1 MNNILLFG
9 ALGKMGREI
18 VKSSS
23 NFKDINIFKV
33 VDKVVNSDTGR
44 SYSEITGINW
54 SGDGLLDDNDKH
66 LFENID
72 CVIEFTNHKATVCHL
87 KLAKDKGIPYIIG
100 TTGFDREEYEVIENI
115 SKCIPV
121 FISSNMSRGIN
132 IVNYVLEKIAPMLED
147 YNAEIWE
154 LHHKNK
160 KDSPSG
166 TAIMLANTIKNSINS
181 VREIIT
187 GRSGVNAVRT
197 ENEIGISSIRAGD
210 IFGEHHILFADEGE
224 NIEIIHRATNRA
236 VFANGTLNIVGF
248 IMEKERGL
256 YTYKDLL
263 CVE

>member
-1 MNNILLFG
+1 MSNILLFG

-18 VKSSS
+18 VKGSG
-23 NFKDINIFKV
+23 NFQDINIFKV
-33 VDKVVNSDTGR
+33 VDKVIDRDRGK

-54 SGDGLLDDNDKH
+54 FGDGLLNDTDKH
-66 LFENID
+66 MFENID
-72 CVIEFTNHKATVCHL
+72 CIIEFTNHKATICHL

-100 TTGFDREEYEVIENI
+100 TTGFDREEYEAIENI
-115 SKCIPV
+115 SKSIPV
-121 FISSNMSRGIN
+121 FISSNMSRGVNIIN
-132 IVNYVLEKIAPMLED
+132 YILEKISPMLED

-166 TAIMLANTIKNSINS
+166 TAFMLANTIKNSISS

-187 GRSGVNAVRT
+187 GRSGVSAKRT

-210 IFGEHHILFADEGE
+210 IFGEHHILFAGEGE
-224 NIEIIHRATNRA
+224 NLEIIHRATNRA
-236 VFANGTLNIVGF
+236 VFANGTLNIVRF

-256 YTYKDLL
+256 YTYRDLL
-263 CVE
+263 CEE

>member
-1 MNNILLFG
+1 MSNILLFG

-23 NFKDINIFKV
+23 NFQDINIFKV
-33 VDKVVNSDTGR
+33 VDKMTDSDR
-44 SYSEITGINW
+44 DKSYSEITGINW
-54 SGDGLLDDNDKH
+54 SGNDLLDDNDKH

-72 CVIEFTNHKATVCHL
+72 CIIEFTNHKATVCHL
-87 KLAKDKGIPYIIG
+87 KLAKDRGIPYIIG

-115 SKCIPV
+115 SKRIPV

-132 IVNYVLEKIAPMLED
+132 IINYILGKISPMLED

-166 TAIMLANTIKNSINS
+166 TAIMLANTIKNSIS
-181 VREIIT
+181 SEREIIT
-187 GRSGVNAVRT
+187 GRSGVNAVRSK
-197 ENEIGISSIRAGD
+197 NEIGISSIRAGD

-236 VFANGTLNIVGF
+236 VFANGALNIVGF

-256 YTYKDLL
+256 YTYRDLL